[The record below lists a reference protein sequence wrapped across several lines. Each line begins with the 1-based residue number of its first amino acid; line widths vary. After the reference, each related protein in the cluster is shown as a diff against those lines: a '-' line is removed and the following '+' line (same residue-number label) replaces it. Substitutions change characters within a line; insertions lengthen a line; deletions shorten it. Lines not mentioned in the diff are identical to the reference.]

1 MTVAVPIAAGTQF
14 RTTKGSDNV
23 DTEGVYVC
31 TPSGIAIPAT
41 AANGLLVDVSRL
53 AGQQALDTG
62 VAATVAPVIGGMR
75 AYTGGVAPAVDTD
88 NDAAAFVGNRTG
100 ELSVIEGRWGMTL
113 SQSPV
118 LTSGYAN
125 ERPDRPKVRHGRR
138 RLAPRAAVGSS
149 VNATVLYRQQTS
161 PALRLH
167 LFEKDPGTISTDST
181 TVLRASRAGR
191 GRTATSAR
199 STSCRQLGNS
209 GTTYQFQLVHRSTSG
224 TRSRSASRR
233 RSRCGAS
240 PSSSRARSP
249 RSARP
254 TSRSTCAGRWTDR

>member
-53 AGQQALDTG
+53 AGQPALDTG

-100 ELSVIEGRWGMTL
+100 ELSVIEGRWGVTL
-113 SQSPV
+113 SGSPV
-118 LTSGYAN
+118 LTSGYATN
-125 ERPDRPKVRHGRR
+125 DQIGPKFVMNG
-138 RLAPRAAVGSS
+138 AARAAGRGGRIVS
-149 VNATVLYRQQTS
+149 ATAIYRQQTG
-161 PALRLH
+161 PAVRLH
-167 LFEKDPGTISTDST
+167 LFEKDPGTISADS
-181 TVLRASRAGR
+181 
-191 GRTATSAR
+191 ATFSVPAAQAEVNGHIG
-199 STSCRQLGNS
+199 SIDFVAANWANS
-209 GTTYQFQLVHRSTSG
+209 GTTYQFHLVSSLNIRYTIPLGVAAPFPLWCVAQLLSG
-224 TRSRSASRR
+224 TFAPVGSADLTFYLR
-233 RSRCGAS
+233 GEM
-240 PSSSRARSP
+240 
-249 RSARP
+249 
-254 TSRSTCAGRWTDR
+254 D

>member
-23 DTEGVYVC
+23 DTEGVYIC
-31 TPSGIAIPAT
+31 TASGIAIPAT

-125 ERPDRPKVRHGRR
+125 NDQIGPKFQMAGS
-138 RLAPRAAVGSS
+138 AARAAGRGGILR
-149 VNATVLYRQQTS
+149 NATVLYRQQTS

-181 TVLRASRAGR
+181 PFSVPAAQAETNGHIGSIDFPAANWGP
-191 GRTATSAR
+191 
-199 STSCRQLGNS
+199 S
-209 GTTYQFQLVHRSTSG
+209 GTTYQFQLVQGLSIRYTIPLGVAAPFPLWCVAQLLSG
-224 TRSRSASRR
+224 TFAPVGSADLTFYLR
-233 RSRCGAS
+233 GEM
-240 PSSSRARSP
+240 
-249 RSARP
+249 
-254 TSRSTCAGRWTDR
+254 D